1 MLSITSSEVF
11 CPTCNDTPSSIII
24 AEKGVILETRLRLRG
39 SDYEAAGS
47 HKTYEKRHA
56 KILRCCQCG
65 EVLSNS
71 RTQKIPAGVHSVRD
85 VFQCAG

>member
-39 SDYEAAGS
+39 SDYETAGS
-47 HKTYEKRHA
+47 HKMYEKRHA
-56 KILRCCQCG
+56 KILRCGDCG
-65 EVLSNS
+65 EEIKNN
-71 RTQKIPAGVHSVRD
+71 RTHEIPAGVDLHLNS
-85 VFQCAG
+85 FQFAV